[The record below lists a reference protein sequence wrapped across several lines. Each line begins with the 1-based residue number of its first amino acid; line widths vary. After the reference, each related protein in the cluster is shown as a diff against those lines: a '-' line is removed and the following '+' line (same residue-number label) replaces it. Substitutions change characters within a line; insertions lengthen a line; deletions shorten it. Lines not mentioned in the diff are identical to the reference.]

1 MKVSFAEKGI
11 FCENCFFNRLYMM
24 NEIDSRPIMITAGGT
39 GGHIFPALA
48 VADLLSTRGV
58 PVVWLGSDIGLEKT
72 LVPERFPMT
81 CITARRLRGKGL
93 RTYLAAPWRLVQSTW
108 QAYRAVRRLRPRAV
122 LAMGGFVSGPGGLA
136 AKLAGVPLIVHEQN
150 AVAGYTNRLL
160 ACFANTVVA
169 AYPGVFSTRA
179 HANVV
184 GNPVRADIAALQL
197 PQQRLL
203 DRHGPLR
210 ILILGGSQGAHAL
223 NQLIV
228 KFAAEFSHPQQ
239 IEIWHQ
245 TGKPDFLAV
254 QALYA
259 NIPVNAK
266 VQPFIEDMATAYQ
279 WADLL
284 ICRAGALTVA
294 EIAAVGLASILVP
307 FPAAVDD
314 HQWHNAHYL
323 EQAGA
328 AKIIRETDLS
338 PTRLT
343 AMINVFLLDRSLTLS
358 MAQKARDLA
367 QPDAAQAVAEVV
379 LRISS
384 EH

>member
-1 MKVSFAEKGI
+1 MRERAIKQNGIKG
-11 FCENCFFNRLYMM
+11 
-24 NEIDSRPIMITAGGT
+24 DSRPVLITAGGT

-48 VADLLSTRGV
+48 VADLLSARGI
-58 PVVWLGSDIGLEKT
+58 PVMWLGSDIGLEKT

-93 RTYLAAPWRLVQSTW
+93 RTYLAAPWHLLQSTW
-108 QAYRAVRRLRPRAV
+108 QAYRAMHRLRPRAV

-136 AKLAGVPLIVHEQN
+136 AKLAGIPLIVHEQN

-160 ACFANTVVA
+160 AGFANAVAA
-169 AYPGVFSTRA
+169 AYPGVFSRNA
-179 HANVV
+179 DAKVV
-184 GNPVRADIAALQL
+184 GNPVRADIAALPP
-197 PQQRLL
+197 PQQRL
-203 DRHGPLR
+203 RNEHTPLR
-210 ILILGGSQGAHAL
+210 IFVLGGSQGAHVL

-228 KFAAEFSHPQQ
+228 KFAAEWLQPQQ

-245 TGKPDFLAV
+245 TGKQDYVAI

-259 NIPVNAK
+259 NIPLNAK
-266 VQPFIEDMATAYQ
+266 VQPFIDDMAAAYQ

-294 EIAAVGLASILVP
+294 EIAAVGVASILVP

-314 HQWHNAHYL
+314 HQWHNARYL

-328 AKIIRETDLS
+328 AKIIREADLS
-338 PTRLT
+338 PARLT
-343 AMINVFLLDRSLTLS
+343 ALIDAFLLDRSLILS

-367 QPDAAQAVAEVV
+367 QPDAAKAVAEIV
-379 LRISS
+379 LRISNHS
-384 EH
+384 